1 MNERISLIRKQVGL
15 TQEKFAD
22 RIGLTKNFV
31 WMIEKGQRIPSDRT
45 ISDIC
50 REFGVNET
58 WLRTGA
64 GEMFQKRSRD
74 EELAAFFGEV
84 LSAEP
89 DFRRRLISALSRL
102 STQQWEVLEQIAN
115 NLLEETKTPVPNN
128 TGTGVCIDYFSSR
141 NRNE

>member
-1 MNERISLIRKQVGL
+1 MDMGERIKQIRSVIKK
-15 TQEKFAD
+15 TQQEFAD
-22 RIGLTKNFV
+22 TLGLKRNTVASYEIGKIL
-31 WMIEKGQRIPSDRT
+31 PSDRT
-45 ISDIC
+45 ITDIC

-102 STQQWEVLEQIAN
+102 STQQWETLEQIAN
-115 NLLEETKTPVPNN
+115 QLLEETKNA
-128 TGTGVCIDYFSSR
+128 GS
-141 NRNE
+141 E

>member
-1 MNERISLIRKQVGL
+1 MLI
-15 TQEKFAD
+15 ESDF
-22 RIGLTKNFV
+22 TKNFV

-89 DFRRRLISALSRL
+89 DFRMETDFCSVKALYTTVGS
-102 STQQWEVLEQIAN
+102 VLYVYLF
-115 NLLEETKTPVPNN
+115 LLEETKNA
-128 TGTGVCIDYFSSR
+128 GS
-141 NRNE
+141 E